1 MRKYI
6 VICFIE
12 VIITVILCF
21 LITWLN
27 VTQIRLKYEI
37 SKLQSEYK
45 EKKELKDKLETEVS
59 VLFSPYNLKK
69 LANRLGLEYIEPARV
84 RKIK

>member
-1 MRKYI
+1 MKKYI

-27 VTQIRLKYEI
+27 VTQITLKYEI

-45 EKKELKDKLETEVS
+45 EKKELKDKLETEAS

-69 LANRLGLEYIEPARV
+69 LANRLGLEYIEPVRV

>member
-1 MRKYI
+1 MKKYI

-12 VIITVILCF
+12 VIITIILCF

-27 VTQIRLKYEI
+27 VTQITLKYEI

-45 EKKELKDKLETEVS
+45 EKKELKDKLETEAS

-69 LANRLGLEYIEPARV
+69 LANRLGLEYIEPVRV